1 MIAHFY
7 SKNIFKQYN
16 FDQVPVGFWG
26 LLNNMN
32 QKVIYEHKQERTAKE
47 IMQVKTN
54 EVGGEE

>member
-32 QKVIYEHKQERTAKE
+32 QKVIYEHK
-47 IMQVKTN
+47 
-54 EVGGEE
+54 